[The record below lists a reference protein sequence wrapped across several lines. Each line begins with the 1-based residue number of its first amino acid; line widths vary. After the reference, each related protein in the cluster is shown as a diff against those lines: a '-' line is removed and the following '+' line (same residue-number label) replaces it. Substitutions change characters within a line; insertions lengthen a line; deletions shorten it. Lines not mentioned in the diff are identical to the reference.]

1 MMEIVKPK
9 IEDLE
14 GIRKILEQW
23 TENEEVEKYL
33 GRIKDEINGITKFGM
48 NFWVIK
54 SNDLIVGV
62 GGLADPLPVVI
73 PLAQSGNPGEI
84 KILYLDNE
92 IRGKG
97 FGKQMVEFLEKE
109 ARGQGY
115 TELFI
120 RSAERYKDTAYG
132 FYEKVGYKKVGLL
145 DNNMVVFAKV
155 L

>member
-1 MMEIVKPK
+1 
-9 IEDLE
+9 
-14 GIRKILEQW
+14 
-23 TENEEVEKYL
+23 
-33 GRIKDEINGITKFGM
+33 M